1 MKSDTP
7 VRLMRMTKTLCT
19 LIAAALLAAGP
30 AFAGDKACC
39 ATASGKTKCSQVY
52 AKLDLTPEQKAKL
65 DSFQQSCEK
74 DGCTAA
80 SMEKFMAEAKGVL
93 SPAQYSQ
100 LKDECSKME
109 KHAPKAGS

>member
-1 MKSDTP
+1 
-7 VRLMRMTKTLCT
+7 MRMTKTLCT
-19 LIAAALLAAGP
+19 LIAAAVLAAGP

-74 DGCTAA
+74 DGCTDA
-80 SMEKFMAEAKGVL
+80 SMQKFMVEAKGVL
-93 SPAQYSQ
+93 SPEQYTQ
-100 LKDECSKME
+100 LKNECSRME